1 MPSSP
6 LPAPRAARRF
16 LGALVVLTAL
26 GFGGNAAAANTIDPS
41 QLSTVSGT
49 VWQFLVDHA
58 SARPAAICY
67 RATSH
72 PEESFTCLVHAL
84 RTAGLDAS
92 LRDNDPVT
100 LFAPTDAGFAELAKL
115 MGPSAFQR
123 LMTQPDKLT
132 ELLHNMMV
140 EGRYTS
146 ADLQARSIPATGR
159 LTLPTLAGTQLELT
173 FGRFTRDSGRVEV
186 RVGPRASRPTW
197 EPYLVG
203 QSTVLDNGAI
213 IPMDMVYVPSNLR

>member
-16 LGALVVLTAL
+16 LGALVALTAL

-58 SARPAAICY
+58 SAKPAAICY

-92 LRDNDPVT
+92 LRDNDLVT
-100 LFAPTDAGFAELAKL
+100 LFAPTDAGFARLADIMGSKAFGAL
-115 MGPSAFQR
+115 MGRPADLKR
-123 LMTQPDKLT
+123 IL
-132 ELLHNMMV
+132 EGMMV
-140 EGRYTS
+140 SGRYTS
-146 ADLQARSIPATGR
+146 ADLEAHSVPATGKVR
-159 LTLPTLAGTQLELT
+159 LMTLAGDELELT
-173 FGRFTRDSGRVEV
+173 FSRFPSASGRVTVEV
-186 RVGPRASRPTW
+186 GFTLQPRWKT
-197 EPYLVG
+197 YLTG
-203 QSTVLDNGAI
+203 RTTLLHNGTVV
-213 IPMDMVYVPSNLR
+213 PMSMVVVPPSLR